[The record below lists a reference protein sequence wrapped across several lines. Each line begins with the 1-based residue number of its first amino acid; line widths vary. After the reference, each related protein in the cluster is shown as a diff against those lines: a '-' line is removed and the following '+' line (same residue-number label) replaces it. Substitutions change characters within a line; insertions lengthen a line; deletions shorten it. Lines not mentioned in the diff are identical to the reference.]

1 MNVGVLLALTVRIC
15 LTKRNTGM
23 SLAFCAANAKI
34 AWLINNL
41 DLKLIGSTV
50 DNAMMPN
57 LLQGVMPVEM
67 YSRQE

>member
-1 MNVGVLLALTVRIC
+1 MKLLIIRIC

-23 SLAFCAANAKI
+23 SLVFCAANAKI

-41 DLKLIGSTV
+41 DLKQIGSTV

-57 LLQGVMPVEM
+57 LLQGNTFMMAPNQV
-67 YSRQE
+67 